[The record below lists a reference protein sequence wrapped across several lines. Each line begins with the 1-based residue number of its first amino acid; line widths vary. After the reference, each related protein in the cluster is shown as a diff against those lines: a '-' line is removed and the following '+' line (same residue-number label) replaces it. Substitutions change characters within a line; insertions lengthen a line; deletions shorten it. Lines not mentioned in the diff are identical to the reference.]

1 MKPRSHIRNRF
12 VFIGDVALIII
23 SVLGSFALRLDVVEL
38 PFYFPAAML
47 MCAVALA
54 IKIPVFYF
62 FGLYR
67 RLWVYASTGEL
78 RLITA
83 AVTAA
88 SVLTSGVM
96 ALLIVTGN
104 VYPGMPRSALGID
117 WLLSLVLIGGSRF
130 ALRILAEQSA
140 APRAGGKGRRV
151 LIIGAGDAGALVVRE
166 LQKTSQLNLVPVG
179 FLDDD
184 PAKQKHSIHGV
195 MVIGKVNDLESAI
208 DLHRIDEV
216 IIAIPSAP
224 GQLVRM
230 VNDVCRLRGIPSR
243 TMPGIYE
250 LIGGRVSVS
259 RLREVDITDLLRR
272 EPVRVNDEAVGAALE
287 GKRVLVTGAGGSIG
301 RELCRQIARR
311 EPSQLVLLGHGEN
324 SIFEIL
330 LELQNDYPDLP
341 LSPVIADIRNPER
354 LDQIFREH
362 KPQIVFHAAAHKH
375 VPLMEINIV
384 EAITNNVIGTHNVV
398 QAALDHRVERFVIIS
413 TDKAVRPSS
422 IYGATKRLAEMIVLE
437 ASKQV
442 NRYASTQVDDANMQ
456 NATRNTQHATPN
468 IAKYPAGT
476 QQAFTVVRFGNVLGS
491 RGSIIPLFKQ
501 QIANG
506 GPVTITHPDMY
517 RFFMTIPEAVYL
529 VLQAA
534 SMENGGETFVLNMGE
549 PVRILDLAEDLIRLS
564 GLEPHRDVE
573 IEYTGI
579 RPGEKLTEELWDE
592 GTPLAPT
599 LHPDIFRL
607 ESDASSLNLSLPQV
621 IDSLSRLSRS
631 NDTQA
636 IIKLLGELIPNSSIH
651 HSSESKVKS
660 QTSLLTFD
668 L

>member
-1 MKPRSHIRNRF
+1 MSFSRPPHIRNRF
-12 VFIGDVALIII
+12 VLIGDIALIIV
-23 SVLGSFALRLDVVEL
+23 SVLGSFALRLNVEEL
-38 PFYFPAAML
+38 PFYFPAVVL
-47 MCAVALA
+47 MSVVALA
-54 IKIPVFYF
+54 IKIPVYYF

-67 RLWVYASTGEL
+67 RLWIYASTGEL
-78 RLITA
+78 RLITV
-83 AVTAA
+83 AVTTA

-96 ALLIVTGN
+96 ALLIVTRN

-130 ALRILAEQSA
+130 ALRILAEQSMSA
-140 APRAGGKGRRV
+140 RSSGKSKRAI
-151 LIIGAGDAGALVVRE
+151 IIGAGDAGALVVRE
-166 LQKTSQLNLVPVG
+166 LQKTSQLNLIPVG

-184 PAKQKHSIHGV
+184 PAKQKHSIHGIT
-195 MVIGKVNDLESAI
+195 VIGAVNDLASAI
-208 DLHRIDEV
+208 DLHHVDEV

-224 GQLVRM
+224 GQLVRAI
-230 VNDVCRLRGIPSR
+230 NDVCRVKGIPSR

-250 LIGGRVSVS
+250 LIGGKVSVN

-311 EPSQLVLLGHGEN
+311 NPSELVLLGHGEN

-330 LELQNDYPDLP
+330 LELNQEYPNLS
-341 LSPVIADIRNPER
+341 LSPVIADIRNTER
-354 LDQIFREH
+354 LAQIFAQH
-362 KPQIVFHAAAHKH
+362 QPQVVFHAAAHKH
-375 VPLMEINIV
+375 VPLMEVNIV
-384 EAITNNVIGTHNVV
+384 EAVTNNVIGTRNVV
-398 QAALDHRVERFVIIS
+398 QAALNQNVERFVLIS

-422 IYGATKRLAEMIVLE
+422 IYGATKRLAEMIVLD
-437 ASKQV
+437 ASS
-442 NRYASTQVDDANMQ
+442 RSIPLGRSTP
-456 NATRNTQHATPN
+456 HA
-468 IAKYPAGT
+468 
-476 QQAFTVVRFGNVLGS
+476 FSVVRFGNVLGS
-491 RGSIIPLFKQ
+491 RGSIIPIFKN
-501 QIANG
+501 QIAGG

-564 GLEPHRDVE
+564 GLEPHRDIE
-573 IEYTGI
+573 ISYTGI
-579 RPGEKLTEELWDE
+579 RAGEKLTEELWDE
-592 GTPLAPT
+592 GTPLAKT

-607 ESDASSLNLSLPQV
+607 DADASSSDLNLPQV
-621 IDSLSRLSRS
+621 IERLSSLSHS
-631 NDTQA
+631 NDTDA
-636 IIKLLGELIPNSSIH
+636 MIALLDELIPNSSIREQ
-651 HSSESKVKS
+651 SESKVTGQK
-660 QTSLLTFD
+660 SLLTFD

>member
-1 MKPRSHIRNRF
+1 VDARIKPRQHVRNRF
-12 VFIGDVALIII
+12 VLIGDIALIII
-23 SVLGSFALRLDVVEL
+23 SVLGSFALRLDVGEL
-38 PFYFPAAML
+38 PFYFPAAVL
-47 MCAVALA
+47 MCVVALV
-54 IKIPVFYF
+54 IKVPTYFF

-78 RLITA
+78 RLITV
-83 AVTAA
+83 AVTTA

-96 ALLIVTGN
+96 LLLISAGV
-104 VYPGMPRSALGID
+104 VLPGMPRSALGID

-130 ALRILAEQSA
+130 ALRILAEQSIVTHTNGKTK
-140 APRAGGKGRRV
+140 RA

-166 LQKTSQLNLVPVG
+166 LQRSSQLNLIPVG
-179 FLDDD
+179 FLDDN
-184 PAKQKHSIHGV
+184 PAKQKHVIHGV
-195 MVIGKVNDLESAI
+195 TVLGRVADLDSAI
-208 DLHRIDEV
+208 DQHGISEV

-224 GQLVRM
+224 GHLVRM
-230 VNDVCRLRGIPSR
+230 VNDVCRLKGIPSR

-250 LIGGRVSVS
+250 LIGGKVNVS

-311 EPSQLVLLGHGEN
+311 NPSELVLLGHGEN

-330 LELQNDYPDLP
+330 LELEYDYPNLM
-341 LSPVIADIRNPER
+341 LHPVIADIRNRER
-354 LDQIFREH
+354 LGQIFQQH
-362 KPQIVFHAAAHKH
+362 QPQVVFHAAAHKH
-375 VPLMEINIV
+375 VPLMELNVV
-384 EAITNNVIGTHNVV
+384 EAVTNNVIGTNNVV
-398 QAALDHRVERFVIIS
+398 QTALAHNTERFVLIS

-422 IYGATKRLAEMIVLE
+422 VYGATKRLAEMIVLDT
-437 ASKQV
+437 AHTT
-442 NRYASTQVDDANMQ
+442 NR
-456 NATRNTQHATPN
+456 
-468 IAKYPAGT
+468 
-476 QQAFTVVRFGNVLGS
+476 AFTVVRFGNVLGS
-491 RGSIIPLFKQ
+491 RGSIIPKFKN

-549 PVRILDLAEDLIRLS
+549 PVRILDLAKDLIRLS
-564 GLEPHRDVE
+564 GLEPDRDVE
-573 IEYTGI
+573 IAYTGI

-592 GTPLAPT
+592 GTPLLPT
-599 LHPDIFRL
+599 LHPDISRL
-607 ESDASSLNLSLPQV
+607 DTDASSLNLNLPQA
-621 IDSLSRLSRS
+621 IESLSRLCHTD
-631 NDTQA
+631 DTET
-636 IIKLLGELIPNSSIH
+636 IIKLLDELIPNSSIRQQTK
-651 HSSESKVKS
+651 SNVKS
-660 QTSLLTFD
+660 QTSLLTYD